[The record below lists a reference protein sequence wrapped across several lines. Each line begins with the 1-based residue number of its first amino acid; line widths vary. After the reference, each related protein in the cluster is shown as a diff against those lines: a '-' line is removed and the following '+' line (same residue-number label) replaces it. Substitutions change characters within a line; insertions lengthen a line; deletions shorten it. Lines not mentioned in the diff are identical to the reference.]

1 MLGLICNNHCL
12 LRIFADCQL
21 SVVSCQLSVVSCQLS
36 VVSRKYLSIA
46 SCLLPPNLMTLDS
59 RGLGYGAWVG
69 GVFAKPWIQF
79 V

>member
-12 LRIFADCQL
+12 LRIFTD
-21 SVVSCQLSVVSCQLS
+21 CQLS

-46 SCLLPPNLMTLDS
+46 SCLLPPAPCLLPPNLMTLDS

>member
-21 SVVSCQLSVVSCQLS
+21 SVVSCQLSVENIFL
-36 VVSRKYLSIA
+36 LPPA
-46 SCLLPPNLMTLDS
+46 FCLLPPNLMTLDS